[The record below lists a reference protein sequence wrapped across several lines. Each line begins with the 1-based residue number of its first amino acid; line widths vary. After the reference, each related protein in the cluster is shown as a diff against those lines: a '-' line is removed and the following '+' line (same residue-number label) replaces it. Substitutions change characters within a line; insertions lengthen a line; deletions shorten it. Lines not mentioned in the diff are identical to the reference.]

1 MAGLRRIEFVQS
13 QKGSP
18 QVILDGFLFA
28 KNRTRGES
36 VHWRCVTKTCTG
48 KCTTVGEFVRNT
60 SEHNHLPS
68 DSNVARFISILRKRA
83 REETTPMQQ
92 IYNDEVAKQALETV
106 PHLPSFPSMSS
117 ALYRQRRVL
126 IPALPQTRADVILE
140 EPWTQT
146 NDGRRYL
153 LFSDGN
159 EDNMLV
165 FSTDEQIVA
174 LQAAESIFMD
184 GTFSSCP
191 ALWNQLYIIHAM
203 DGTTMYPLVFALLP
217 DKQRITYIRLFS
229 LLKNEVQQL
238 LNQPLAP
245 SKVQT
250 DFEMAAIQAVETEF
264 PQAEV
269 KGCFFHF
276 TQAIWRKTQE
286 LGLAVLYKEDPAVQT
301 WIRRAAGLPLLS
313 IAQVQDAWLEA
324 MNDGPDVPQA
334 EAFNDYVVLTWV
346 DDDSRFPLIVWNHH
360 LTTSPRTNNNLEGFH
375 SRMNRSIQVHHP
387 NIYRFVELIKGIETS
402 ERAKLRQINFGA
414 APPPRKRVY
423 KQNEN
428 RIVRLK
434 AQLTLEQKT
443 PIQFLDAVGHLLK
456 LV

>member
-1 MAGLRRIEFVQS
+1 
-13 QKGSP
+13 
-18 QVILDGFLFA
+18 
-28 KNRTRGES
+28 
-36 VHWRCVTKTCTG
+36 
-48 KCTTVGEFVRNT
+48 
-60 SEHNHLPS
+60 
-68 DSNVARFISILRKRA
+68 
-83 REETTPMQQ
+83 
-92 IYNDEVAKQALETV
+92 
-106 PHLPSFPSMSS
+106 MSS
-117 ALYRQRRVL
+117 ARYRQRRVL

-191 ALWNQLYIIHAM
+191 ALWNQLYIIHDM

-269 KGCFFHF
+269 KGCFFTLHRPFGGKLKNWVLLFCTKKIQLYRHGFGGLLDYHF
-276 TQAIWRKTQE
+276 C
-286 LGLAVLYKEDPAVQT
+286 
-301 WIRRAAGLPLLS
+301 PLHK
-313 IAQVQDAWLEA
+313 
-324 MNDGPDVPQA
+324 
-334 EAFNDYVVLTWV
+334 Y
-346 DDDSRFPLIVWNHH
+346 
-360 LTTSPRTNNNLEGFH
+360 
-375 SRMNRSIQVHHP
+375 RMH
-387 NIYRFVELIKGIETS
+387 G
-402 ERAKLRQINFGA
+402 
-414 APPPRKRVY
+414 
-423 KQNEN
+423 
-428 RIVRLK
+428 
-434 AQLTLEQKT
+434 
-443 PIQFLDAVGHLLK
+443 
-456 LV
+456 

>member
-1 MAGLRRIEFVQS
+1 
-13 QKGSP
+13 
-18 QVILDGFLFA
+18 
-28 KNRTRGES
+28 
-36 VHWRCVTKTCTG
+36 
-48 KCTTVGEFVRNT
+48 
-60 SEHNHLPS
+60 
-68 DSNVARFISILRKRA
+68 
-83 REETTPMQQ
+83 
-92 IYNDEVAKQALETV
+92 
-106 PHLPSFPSMSS
+106 
-117 ALYRQRRVL
+117 
-126 IPALPQTRADVILE
+126 
-140 EPWTQT
+140 
-146 NDGRRYL
+146 
-153 LFSDGN
+153 
-159 EDNMLV
+159 
-165 FSTDEQIVA
+165 
-174 LQAAESIFMD
+174 
-184 GTFSSCP
+184 
-191 ALWNQLYIIHAM
+191 
-203 DGTTMYPLVFALLP
+203 
-217 DKQRITYIRLFS
+217 
-229 LLKNEVQQL
+229 
-238 LNQPLAP
+238 
-245 SKVQT
+245 
-250 DFEMAAIQAVETEF
+250 MAAIQAVETEF
-264 PQAEV
+264 PHAEV

-301 WIRRAAGLPLLS
+301 WIRRAAGLPLLP

-360 LTTSPRTNNNLEGFH
+360 LTTGPRTNNNLEGFH

-428 RIVRLK
+428 RIVRMK